1 MKRADIVTSTRHA
14 GNVRRYHTH
23 PTLRQQTVA
32 EHSWHVMRLFLE
44 LFPDAVTVEVLTW
57 ILYHDVAEI
66 GTGDIPFPLK
76 ARYPELKN
84 IMDGIEEEVTE
95 NMGIVWP
102 DITSRQRT
110 LIKICDL
117 CEMFEWGREEV
128 MMGNRYAQPIV
139 DDARAAVRDLT
150 VREPGSL
157 HYDITMW
164 MDGGREG

>member
-32 EHSWHVMRLFLE
+32 DHSWHVMRIFLE
-44 LFPDAVTVEVLTW
+44 LFPDAVTVEVLTY
-57 ILYHDVAEI
+57 ILYHDIAEI
-66 GTGDIPFPLK
+66 GTGDLPFPVK
-76 ARYPELKN
+76 AAHPGLA
-84 IMDGIEEEVTE
+84 EVMHDVE
-95 NMGIVWP
+95 AEVLDNMGVVLP
-102 DITSRQRT
+102 DLTSRERV
-110 LIKICDL
+110 LVKVCDL

-128 MMGNRYAQPIV
+128 TMGNRYAQPIV
-139 DDARAAVRDLT
+139 DDTRAAVLDMT

-157 HYDITMW
+157 HHDIIMW